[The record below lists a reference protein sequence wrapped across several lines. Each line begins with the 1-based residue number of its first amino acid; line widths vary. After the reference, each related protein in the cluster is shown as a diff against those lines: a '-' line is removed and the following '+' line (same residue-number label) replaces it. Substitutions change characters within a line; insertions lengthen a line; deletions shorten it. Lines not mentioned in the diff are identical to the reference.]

1 MSSQSSTFTACPYDL
16 ADLADLAD
24 PIATIKRE
32 EALAAMDERLF
43 AQASDRPDETRLNA
57 ALEGLRLA
65 HLATRAANKAFAD
78 QMVAIGYRLEST
90 GSYEDE
96 ERYFVH
102 HTVQGWDDG
111 LWGDT
116 KGLVARRL
124 VVKF

>member
-1 MSSQSSTFTACPYDL
+1 MSSQKSSTFTACPY
-16 ADLADLAD
+16 DLAD

-32 EALAAMDERLF
+32 EALAAMDE
-43 AQASDRPDETRLNA
+43 QAFVQAADRPDETRLNA

-96 ERYFVH
+96 ERYLVH
-102 HTVQGWDDG
+102 HTVFQGWDDG

-116 KGLVARRL
+116 KGLAARRL

>member
-1 MSSQSSTFTACPYDL
+1 MSSQKSSTFTDCPY
-16 ADLADLAD
+16 DLADLAD

-43 AQASDRPDETRLNA
+43 VQASDRPDETRLNA
-57 ALEGLRLA
+57 AIEGLRLA

-102 HTVQGWDDG
+102 HTVFQGWDDG
-111 LWGDT
+111 LWGDN